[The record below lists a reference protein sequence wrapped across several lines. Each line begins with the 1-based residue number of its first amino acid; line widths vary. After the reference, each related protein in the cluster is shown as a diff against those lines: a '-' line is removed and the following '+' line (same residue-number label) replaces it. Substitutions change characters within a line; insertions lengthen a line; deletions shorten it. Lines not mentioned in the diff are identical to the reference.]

1 LADRFGG
8 KWLFGG
14 CILLSSVASLLS
26 PAAARLHLGAF
37 LLLRIVSGLGA
48 GFMFP
53 ALHALV
59 ARWSAPANRS
69 FHVALLIVGTNV
81 GVVVGMLA
89 SGVLCDHGFAGG
101 WPSVFYV
108 FGAAGCLWAAAWF
121 LVAASSPSTHPRI
134 SAGELRYW
142 ERAAGCRTDLVARPP
157 TPWRRLL
164 TSVPVWALALA
175 FFANDWGFYT
185 MATCI
190 PLFMHDVLGFDMT
203 RNGALSAVPF
213 VAGGLMIP
221 AGRLADWLRARGGG
235 GARLSTSVVRKS
247 FLATG
252 FLLSGGMLVLTGY
265 AGCDRAL
272 AVALVFLAVASTCV
286 SCPVV
291 AVNPLDLAPLHAGKV
306 MGLACFA
313 ANLAQIAAPHAVGA
327 LTYRRSTR
335 HEWQTVFYLAAAV
348 YAVGAVVFLLLGS
361 GDRQQWDG
369 AADKH
374 NAKSASL

>member
-1 LADRFGG
+1 LLADRFGG

-134 SAGELRYW
+134 SPGELRYW

-203 RNGALSAVPF
+203 
-213 VAGGLMIP
+213 
-221 AGRLADWLRARGGG
+221 
-235 GARLSTSVVRKS
+235 RKS